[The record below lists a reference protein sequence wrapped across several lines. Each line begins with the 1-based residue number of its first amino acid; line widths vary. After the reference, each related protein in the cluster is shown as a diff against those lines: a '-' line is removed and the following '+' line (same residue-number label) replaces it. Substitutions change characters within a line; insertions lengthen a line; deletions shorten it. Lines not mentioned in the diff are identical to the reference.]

1 MHQPYSIRPALWIFL
16 FYRFLQV
23 LLNDPVGFCFF
34 SLHKAV
40 KSAVPPGATELSVSC
55 AARARMEGS
64 ATTSLGSAPALL
76 DGRYGT
82 CSFRGWNGE
91 LIAYCLSR
99 CLPCVLMVYI
109 FYFLPW
115 GSHSSETGAS
125 FVMLA
130 QHLCT
135 SLCLVTTYKE
145 LNKQIKTTHC
155 SSVWEKKR
163 GKMAYAVLWNI
174 PALLDTALTWVTWD
188 RKLKAHLGIVKSTVL
203 FPFQEKGRERSQGEC
218 SGSGSL

>member
-23 LLNDPVGFCFF
+23 LLNDPIGFCFF

-40 KSAVPPGATELSVSC
+40 KSAVPPGVTELSVSC

-91 LIAYCLSR
+91 LIADAYPVCLWYIYSIS
-99 CLPCVLMVYI
+99 CHEDPTVLK
-109 FYFLPW
+109 LGPP
-115 GSHSSETGAS
+115 
-125 FVMLA
+125 L
-130 QHLCT
+130 
-135 SLCLVTTYKE
+135 LCLHSTYAPAFGSY
-145 LNKQIKTTHC
+145 LQRVKQT
-155 SSVWEKKR
+155 
-163 GKMAYAVLWNI
+163 N
-174 PALLDTALTWVTWD
+174 
-188 RKLKAHLGIVKSTVL
+188 
-203 FPFQEKGRERSQGEC
+203 
-218 SGSGSL
+218 